1 MVNLAERSVQP
12 KKYFQSTQVPAL
24 IKKTRFKWPFPFL
37 RLDLEFW
44 ELKKLC
50 CKTFIILSTWQSLMC
65 CIGSAFPHQN
75 ASSNNLALWQ
85 DEEKREDTT
94 VKEVEKEEQR
104 KHA

>member
-1 MVNLAERSVQP
+1 MAVS
-12 KKYFQSTQVPAL
+12 
-24 IKKTRFKWPFPFL
+24 IFK
-37 RLDLEFW
+37 
-44 ELKKLC
+44 
-50 CKTFIILSTWQSLMC
+50 
-65 CIGSAFPHQN
+65 IGSRILRVEEAVLQNFYHPLHLTIFNVLFKIRISHQN